1 MSLPADIGQ
10 RRAAPFLNWKR
21 RRSVLPGFSLTMGIT
36 LFYLGL
42 IVLLPLGVMLTRAA
56 GLGLDEFLRAAFNPR
71 ALATY
76 KVTLLSAAE
85 ATAFNACAGLL
96 FAWVLA
102 RYDFPGRRVMDAIID
117 LPFAMPTAV
126 AGLALSTAFAHNG
139 WLGQYLDP
147 LGIKIAHAQPGIAIA
162 MAFTSLP
169 FVVRSIQPV
178 LEDMDS
184 DVEEAGRTLG
194 ASEGQIFRRIL
205 LPTILPAVLA
215 GASLAFARSL
225 GEFGAIIFI
234 AGNRPFD
241 TEISALLIFI
251 RLEEYEFGAA
261 TAIATTVLL
270 AAFALMLLTNLVQ
283 SWHQRYLRRG

>member
-1 MSLPADIGQ
+1 M
-10 RRAAPFLNWKR
+10 
-21 RRSVLPGFSLTMGIT
+21 LPGFSLTLGAT

-42 IVLLPLGVMLTRAA
+42 IVLLPLGAMLAKA
-56 GLGLDEFLRAAFNPR
+56 GGLGPQEFFKAAFNAR

-76 KVTLLSAAE
+76 RVTLLSAFE
-85 ATAFNACAGLL
+85 ATCFNACVGLL
-96 FAWVLA
+96 FAWVLG
-102 RYDFPGRRVMDAIID
+102 RYDFPGRRLVDAIVD

-126 AGLALSTAFAHNG
+126 AGLALTAVFAPNG
-139 WLGQYLDP
+139 WLGQYLEP

-178 LEDMDS
+178 IEDLEQET
-184 DVEEAGRTLG
+184 EEAARLMG
-194 ASEGQIFRRIL
+194 AKELQIFRRVIF
-205 LPTILPAVLA
+205 PAILPSLLA

-234 AGNRPFD
+234 AGNRPME

-251 RLEEYEFGAA
+251 RLEEYEFGGA

-270 AAFALMLLTNLVQ
+270 TSFLLMLATNLAQ
-283 SWHQRYLRRG
+283 AWHQRYLSRD